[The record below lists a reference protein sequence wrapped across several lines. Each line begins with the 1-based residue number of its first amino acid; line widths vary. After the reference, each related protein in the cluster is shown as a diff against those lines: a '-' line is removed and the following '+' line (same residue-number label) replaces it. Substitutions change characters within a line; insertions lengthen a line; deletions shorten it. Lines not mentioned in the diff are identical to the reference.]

1 MLPMSLTTHSPHT
14 YKESVQ
20 FKLAQLFLT
29 LVHLLLCFFFLRLQ
43 SFSHS
48 LLILMQLEGFLLLN
62 DRIFVLFYLDA
73 SLMVVVVELD
83 GLFVQPLL
91 VKSNFFELSVSLADS
106 SRTRLARQ
114 GDTAF
119 Q

>member
-1 MLPMSLTTHSPHT
+1 
-14 YKESVQ
+14 
-20 FKLAQLFLT
+20 
-29 LVHLLLCFFFLRLQ
+29 
-43 SFSHS
+43 
-48 LLILMQLEGFLLLN
+48 MQLEGFLLLN
-62 DRIFVLFYLDA
+62 DRILVLFYLDA

-106 SRTRLARQ
+106 GRTRLARQ
-114 GDTAF
+114 GDTSF